1 MYFIFVFWQINS
13 CAFSSTER
21 GWGESAI
28 LSTIQVFSLATLH
41 RWIFQNFKMYKM
53 QDLFGHIS
61 IFIRNAFSRKERG
74 WGSATLS
81 TVSHLSLAT
90 LRRWICANVKC
101 QMYLSVWGE
110 FNPSSIL
117 STIDIQLL
125 YLATVGKII
134 FRKEFFV
141 IIHSIYEICQPKIQ
155 PFVNLSQTT
164 LITNKHKVVEKK
176 LSIGVSDP
184 SSLYLFLLVAT
195 SIKHLILLSSF

>member
-1 MYFIFVFWQINS
+1 
-13 CAFSSTER
+13 
-21 GWGESAI
+21 
-28 LSTIQVFSLATLH
+28 
-41 RWIFQNFKMYKM
+41 M
-53 QDLFGHIS
+53 QDLFVHIS
-61 IFIRNAFSRKERG
+61 IFIRSAFSRKERG

-90 LRRWICANVKC
+90 LRRWICANFKC

-110 FNPSSIL
+110 FNPFSIL
-117 STIDIQLL
+117 STIGIQLL
-125 YLATVGKII
+125 SLATVGKII

-164 LITNKHKVVEKK
+164 LITNKHKVVKIK

-184 SSLYLFLLVAT
+184 AVYICSTFSYWLPQA

>member
-1 MYFIFVFWQINS
+1 MQHIFV
-13 CAFSSTER
+13 
-21 GWGESAI
+21 
-28 LSTIQVFSLATLH
+28 
-41 RWIFQNFKMYKM
+41 
-53 QDLFGHIS
+53 HIS
-61 IFIRNAFSRKERG
+61 IFIRSAFSRKERG

-117 STIDIQLL
+117 STIGIQLL
-125 YLATVGKII
+125 SLATVGKII
-134 FRKEFFV
+134 FRKESFV
-141 IIHSIYEICQPKIQ
+141 IIHSIDEICQPKI
-155 PFVNLSQTT
+155 PLVNLSQTT

-184 SSLYLFLLVAT
+184 SSLYLFLKVAT